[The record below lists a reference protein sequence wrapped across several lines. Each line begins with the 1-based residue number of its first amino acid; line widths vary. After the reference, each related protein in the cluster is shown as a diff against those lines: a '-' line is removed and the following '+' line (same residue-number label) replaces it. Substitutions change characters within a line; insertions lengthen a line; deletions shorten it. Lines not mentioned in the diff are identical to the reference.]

1 MAPTAL
7 LPALVVPLILFGLY
21 RRLRRTFGRQPIQ
34 RKRMMVRIGLM
45 CVALF
50 FIVAPALHS
59 TDLLLSAV
67 GGAVIGAALGVLGL
81 RLTRFE
87 ITPDGQE
94 FYTPN
99 VYIGAALTLIV
110 VGRLIY
116 RFTMMGP
123 VLMQSASAAPPADP
137 FSAVHSSPLTL
148 GIITVLIGYYL
159 IYFIGILREGKK
171 HGVA

>member
-1 MAPTAL
+1 MATPAL
-7 LPALVVPLILFGLY
+7 LPALFVPLILFGLY
-21 RRLRRTFGRQPIQ
+21 RRFRRTFGRQPIQ
-34 RKRMMVRIGLM
+34 RKRMMLRIGLM
-45 CVALF
+45 AVALF
-50 FIVAPALHS
+50 FLVAPALHS
-59 TDLLLSAV
+59 MNLALSAL
-67 GGAVIGAALGVLGL
+67 GGAIAGGALGVFGL

-99 VYIGAALTLIV
+99 VYIGAALSALV
-110 VGRLIY
+110 LGRLIY
-116 RFTMMGP
+116 RFTTMGP
-123 VLMQSASAAPPADP
+123 ALMPSADAAPPMDP

-159 IYFIGILREGKK
+159 IYFIGILREGRK